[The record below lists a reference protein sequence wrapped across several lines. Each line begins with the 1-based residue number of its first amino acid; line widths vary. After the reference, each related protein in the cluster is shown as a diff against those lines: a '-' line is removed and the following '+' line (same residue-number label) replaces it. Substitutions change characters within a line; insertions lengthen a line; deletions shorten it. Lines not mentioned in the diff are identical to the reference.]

1 MESCATIFLILRS
14 KKSHS
19 KGTKVKATGKFI
31 THVRWAYVA
40 KILSASLGVPLYI
53 IIGRVLGKEGYGLF
67 MLTISILV
75 FARILS
81 GSGLGPSTGKHVSN
95 LEGKNIDLAY
105 DMVAAGFLMQTLTA
119 AFFGLVLWLT
129 AARISGLFGIPELT
143 PALSIGAL
151 ILVFF
156 AVTEFSKASLQGL
169 QRFEY
174 LALVVGTEFTG
185 KLIFSAGLT
194 LAGFG
199 LIGAL
204 DGFALAL
211 GISSIVAFFLFLRLG
226 MRWPRLDVPRW
237 RSLIGYSLPLM
248 LTTASFVV
256 YTELDNIMIGYFK
269 GAAATG
275 LYAAAMVIARSVPMF
290 AVPIGQAAAPTI
302 VKLRQSGGSAV
313 EFTHRLLKY
322 MVACF
327 FPVAVGIF
335 VLAPKLMV
343 LVWGGGYLAGAP
355 VLRVMSI
362 FVLSLSTGVVI
373 APILDYLGKAGVRA
387 KWMTVSVVVNVILNF
402 ILIPRYGGLG
412 AAMATVLTHTPYVF
426 NNVHILARTV
436 GLRSLTI
443 FTSLAKVFLASAAA
457 GVVGALIL
465 YLSDNMIATLIA
477 GLASYLLFLLVFG
490 IFSRGEISDVASK
503 MRVGKKE
510 PASVK

>member
-1 MESCATIFLILRS
+1 MESCATIFSRSKS
-14 KKSHS
+14 KKSRV
-19 KGTKVKATGKFI
+19 KGIEVKATGKFV
-31 THVRWAYVA
+31 THVRWAYIA
-40 KILSASLGVPLYI
+40 KILAASLGVPLYI
-53 IIGRVLGKEGYGLF
+53 IIGRVLGIEVYGLF

-95 LEGKNIDLAY
+95 LEGENIDLTY
-105 DMVAAGFLMQTLTA
+105 DIVAAGFLTQTLTA
-119 AFFGLVLWLT
+119 AFFGLILWLT
-129 AARISGLFGIPELT
+129 AARISRLFGIPELT

-156 AVTEFSKASLQGL
+156 AVTEFSKACLQGL

-174 LALVVGTEFTG
+174 LALITGTEFVG

-211 GISSIVAFFLFLRLG
+211 GIASVMALFLFLRLG
-226 MRWPRLDVPRW
+226 MRWPRLDAPSW

-256 YTELDNIMIGYFK
+256 YTELDNIMIGYFV
-269 GAAATG
+269 GAGATG

-290 AVPIGQAAAPTI
+290 SVPIGQAAAPTI
-302 VKLRQSGGSAV
+302 VKLRQSGGPAV

-327 FPVAVGIF
+327 FPVSVGIF
-335 VLAPKLMV
+335 VLAPKIMV
-343 LVWGGGYLAGAP
+343 MVWGQDFLAGAP

-373 APILDYLGKAGVRA
+373 APILDYLGQAGLRA
-387 KWMTVSVVVNVILNF
+387 KWMIVSVTVNVVLNF
-402 ILIPRYGGLG
+402 ILIPRYGGVG

-436 GLRSLTI
+436 GLKSRTL
-443 FTSLAKVFLASAAA
+443 FAGLAKIFLASAAA
-457 GVVGALIL
+457 GGVGALIL
-465 YLSDNMIATLIA
+465 YLSDSVIATLIA
-477 GLASYLLFLLVFG
+477 GFASYLLFLLVFG
-490 IFSRGEISDVASK
+490 IFSPGEISEVASR
-503 MRVGKKE
+503 MRVGKEE